1 VALLEVS
8 SPSCCSSG
16 NGFAVVV
23 DTVVVVFGGVRL
35 DADLAV
41 ELVLRVVVAV
51 VGPRVVVG
59 MVGTKLSSLAAVMLA
74 TWREL

>member
-1 VALLEVS
+1 M
-8 SPSCCSSG
+8 G
-16 NGFAVVV
+16 
-23 DTVVVVFGGVRL
+23 VVVFGGVRL